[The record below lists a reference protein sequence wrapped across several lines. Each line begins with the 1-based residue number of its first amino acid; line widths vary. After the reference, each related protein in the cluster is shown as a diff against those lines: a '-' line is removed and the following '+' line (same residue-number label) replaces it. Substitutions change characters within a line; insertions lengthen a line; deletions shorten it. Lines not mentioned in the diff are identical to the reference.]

1 MLTAFVLTN
10 ADEMDV
16 MIGFSVP
23 KRQVPLA
30 AHRNRIKRLMR
41 EAVRKHLSVITGEAE
56 RRKRGARIVVM
67 FKREHAGDILR
78 LTLHDMETVW
88 TDLQQ
93 RILKAL

>member
-10 ADEMDV
+10 ADDTWV

-41 EAVRKHLSVITGEAE
+41 EAARKHLSVIAEEAE
-56 RRKRGARIVVM
+56 RRKRGARIVLM
-67 FKREHAGDILR
+67 FKRDHAGDILR
-78 LTLHDMETVW
+78 LTLHDMETAW
-88 TDLQQ
+88 ADLQQ